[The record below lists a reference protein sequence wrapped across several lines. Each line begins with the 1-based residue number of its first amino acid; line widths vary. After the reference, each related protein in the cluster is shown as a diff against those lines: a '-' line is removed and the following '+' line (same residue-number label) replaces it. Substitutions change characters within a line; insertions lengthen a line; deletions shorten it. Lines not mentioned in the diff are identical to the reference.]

1 MLTSVS
7 SNVESLSTVSGPC
20 PRSLRRRVLYGI
32 SPTLSV
38 ASVQSWDPDEWR
50 GSDGFWNEGTG
61 GSWSTGGFGPVDT
74 GLEGT
79 SVTVYVED
87 VEVNDVGYYL
97 GVRSTSTV
105 TGLVVS
111 RLIQGV
117 SGIRRPSKV

>member
-1 MLTSVS
+1 M
-7 SNVESLSTVSGPC
+7 
-20 PRSLRRRVLYGI
+20 
-32 SPTLSV
+32 
-38 ASVQSWDPDEWR
+38 
-50 GSDGFWNEGTG
+50 
-61 GSWSTGGFGPVDT
+61 DT